1 MVEVKRTLV
10 KSPPELWQVVDDREL
25 MGRTSAELFGSH
37 AIEVVEREPGKR
49 LAWRVS
55 DAPEARVELGL
66 AEKDWGTQVAI
77 RVGERGGS
85 GQSAS
90 AVLER
95 LLDQLGSDQ
104 RRPLRAPERGS
115 GSGEAAPHDQDEEG
129 AAGGIEATLQ
139 GAVRD
144 ATDRAAASPE
154 RRPVARL
161 EEMTAKLER
170 RSLERLAE
178 LTRCRASEQI
188 EGAIRA
194 AEERLDRA
202 GERLR
207 SEAEEAHRRARAR
220 IEEAERGSS
229 RNERQRELALAQ
241 RERDKSVQVAE
252 QRLAKQA
259 AEIFARL
266 EREVGRLQER
276 ARRIVAA
283 AASKEVERR
292 VQSSVESALRDI
304 EERLTATMRGGV
316 GGGMTRRADTG
327 ARRPATERSA
337 RRPEPAS
344 SAGGRRLPTT
354 P

>member
-25 MGRTSAELFGSH
+25 MGRTSAQLFGSH

-77 RVGERGGS
+77 RVGERGGD
-85 GQSAS
+85 GQSAGL
-90 AVLER
+90 VLER

-104 RRPLRAPERGS
+104 RRPFSAPERDS
-115 GSGEAAPHDQDEEG
+115 GSGEAAPHDQAEEG
-129 AAGGIEATLQ
+129 AAGGIDDGQA
-139 GAVRD
+139 A
-144 ATDRAAASPE
+144 AAASDAASVDS
-154 RRPVARL
+154 RRRTETTVNAAL
-161 EEMTAKLER
+161 EPGR

-178 LTRCRASEQI
+178 LIRWRASEQI
-188 EGAIRA
+188 EVAIRA
-194 AEERLDRA
+194 AEERLARA
-202 GERLR
+202 WERLR
-207 SEAEEAHRRARAR
+207 SEAEGAHRRARAR
-220 IEEAERGSS
+220 IEEAERGLS
-229 RNERQRELALAQ
+229 RNESQRELALAR
-241 RERDKSVQVAE
+241 RERDKRIQVAE
-252 QRLAKQA
+252 QRLARQA
-259 AEIFARL
+259 AEILARL

-283 AASKEVERR
+283 AASKELERR

-304 EERLTATMRGGV
+304 EERLTATMRGDVV
-316 GGGMTRRADTG
+316 GGMARRADTG

-337 RRPEPAS
+337 LRPEPAPR
-344 SAGGRRLPTT
+344 AGGQRLPTT